1 MNTNAFNQLKTN
13 RKSNFDKLSAELDK
27 ASGKI
32 DYKNEDDRM
41 WYPAVDKVGNGYA
54 VIRFLPA
61 AEGEDIPFVRLFEH
75 GFQGPGGSWYIEKSL
90 TTLGRQDPV
99 SEYNTKLWNTGLESD
114 KDKARKQKRRL
125 HYISNIYIV
134 ADPANPEN
142 EGTVRLFKYGKKI
155 FDKLY
160 EANNPTHPDEVKL
173 DPFDLWEGA
182 NLKIKIRQVEGYRNY
197 DSSSFEAPAPLFSDD
212 KKLEEVWKKEYPL
225 QGFID
230 PKDFKSYEELQ
241 AKFYR
246 VMGLAP
252 IGTTSKEDVLN
263 VMESKGTRILKPKEV
278 EELASVLP
286 EAEEDSDDLN
296 YFAKLAEDEESLI
309 T

>member
-1 MNTNAFNQLKTN
+1 MTNAFNQLKTN